1 MSDSTP
7 KPESPPSSDPM
18 WKRMAT
24 ELRKEISNLKRD
36 DQEDDFDDE
45 ANAIAVGVIVLGL
58 LIGGFFLMRFL
69 LKEPS
74 IDPGYTQLEAIKRVE
89 HLVLVRQHYETLIP
103 VTDKRDEEKLKFLLK
118 APIEIDGYL
127 DMSQVD
133 FSLQSDSLVV
143 VWMPPASIDTP
154 YLDLQNTDIY
164 APGQSLLARLGEQA
178 RSEKVVYLEA
188 YDQIRD
194 AMAESRS
201 HVRRRAV
208 ANGILSQTQ
217 MEGQRYLRNL
227 INSLGYR
234 VRFEAPLQLPPGIS
248 DSTRME
254 MLFQRMQSFERQL
267 PSVDAPTRRSILGSI
282 GRALR

>member
-103 VTDKRDEEKLKFLLK
+103 VTDKRDEEKLKF
-118 APIEIDGYL
+118 
-127 DMSQVD
+127 S
-133 FSLQSDSLVV
+133 
-143 VWMPPASIDTP
+143 
-154 YLDLQNTDIY
+154 
-164 APGQSLLARLGEQA
+164 
-178 RSEKVVYLEA
+178 
-188 YDQIRD
+188 
-194 AMAESRS
+194 
-201 HVRRRAV
+201 
-208 ANGILSQTQ
+208 
-217 MEGQRYLRNL
+217 
-227 INSLGYR
+227 
-234 VRFEAPLQLPPGIS
+234 
-248 DSTRME
+248 
-254 MLFQRMQSFERQL
+254 
-267 PSVDAPTRRSILGSI
+267 
-282 GRALR
+282 